1 MKTPAYL
8 DNQRGTAAVETAVIF
23 MLLMMFIFGIIEFGL
38 LLFDK
43 HILTNA
49 SREGARAGIVVG
61 LSRTG
66 DECLSDDSCPDDWY
80 RGVAESEASDFC
92 ATYLV
97 GFGSSLEEPEIFTS
111 FTNFD
116 SNINP
121 SRGDA
126 LTVSLTYSYNFLFLS
141 ALGLGP
147 VTLDAVSTMQL
158 E

>member
-1 MKTPAYL
+1 MKTSAYL
-8 DNQRGTAAVETAVIF
+8 DNQRGAAAVETAIIF
-23 MLLMMFIFGIIEFGL
+23 MLLMIFIFGIIEFGL

-61 LSRTG
+61 LNRSTN
-66 DECLSDDSCPDDWY
+66 EHLT
-80 RGVAESEASDFC
+80 VAGSEASSFC
-92 ATYLV
+92 AAYLV
-97 GFGSSLEEPEIFTS
+97 GFGSSPPTIATS
-111 FTNFD
+111 LTD
-116 SNINP
+116 SDGNGSP

-141 ALGLGP
+141 ALGLLP
-147 VTLDAVSTMQL
+147 IQLDAVSTMQL